1 MNDLL
6 TRDYHEVVGNILKI
20 EMNEDFRLG
29 NALIDRIP
37 FNYIGEQEENF
48 KEVSDYNP
56 LAMTEEELRA
66 LIPKLNFNLPD
77 TKLRL
82 VEKGFIEK
90 KNYWELYELY
100 KGEYPF
106 NLMND
111 MSLYSY
117 CRSIVG
123 MPMTNDEFV
132 KIRKDM
138 KSIKKNM
145 KHINSKQIKKKKGVY
160 SIDF

>member
-6 TRDYHEVVGNILKI
+6 TRDYHEVVGSILKI
-20 EMNEDFRLG
+20 DMNEDFRLG
-29 NALIDRIP
+29 TELLDRIP

-56 LAMTEEELRA
+56 LAMTEDELKN
-66 LIPKLNFNLPD
+66 LIPKLNFNLPE
-77 TKLRL
+77 TKYRL
-82 VEKGFIEK
+82 VEKKFIEN
-90 KNYWELYELY
+90 KNYWELYDLY
-100 KGEYPF
+100 KTEYPY

-111 MSLYSY
+111 MGLYSF
-117 CRSIVG
+117 CRQLVG
-123 MPMTNDEFV
+123 NPITNEEFV
-132 KIRKDM
+132 KIRQDM

-145 KHINSKQIKKKKGVY
+145 KHIQSKQTKKKKGVY

>member
-6 TRDYHEVVGNILKI
+6 TRDYHEVVGGILKV

-29 NALIDRIP
+29 TQLLDRIP
-37 FNYIGEQEENF
+37 YNYIGEQEENF
-48 KEVSDYNP
+48 KNISDYNP
-56 LAMTEEELRA
+56 LAMTEEELKG

-82 VEKGFIEK
+82 VEKKFIDN
-90 KNYWELYELY
+90 KNYWELFDLY
-100 KGEYPF
+100 KGEYPY

-111 MSLYSY
+111 MGLYSF
-117 CRSIVG
+117 CRQLVG
-123 MPMTNDEFV
+123 LPITNEEYV
-132 KIRKDM
+132 KIRSDM
-138 KSIKKNM
+138 KAIKKNM
-145 KHINSKQIKKKKGVY
+145 KHIQSKQTKKKKGVY